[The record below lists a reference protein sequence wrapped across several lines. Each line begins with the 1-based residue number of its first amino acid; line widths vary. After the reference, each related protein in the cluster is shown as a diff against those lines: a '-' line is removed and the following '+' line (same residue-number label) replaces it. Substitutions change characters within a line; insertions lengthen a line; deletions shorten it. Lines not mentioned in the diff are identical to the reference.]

1 MDIQKRKESI
11 VAAYN
16 AYLDN
21 LYKTGINKDQKAVER
36 WYKLQRKYS
45 QWGDL
50 RTIRGVNP
58 DTYRLEN
65 DGILS
70 RDSLSSVAILNK
82 LAASSAPYHVG
93 IELEIEG
100 ITSVNKS
107 EVSEILATYL
117 SGECVVVYDGSLIS
131 SGGEI
136 VTVPLP
142 ADNLG
147 LVKWHKLLTAL
158 SKVGCT
164 SHEGGRCG
172 LHIHVSRKHLR
183 DESWRKLESF
193 ILKYRSFFKAISRR
207 DTAGLERSAFSYCQF
222 NKNHRSKYQAVN
234 WLHSETIEFRFFRGT
249 LKPTSFLASLY
260 VIKSLVDLYKIAE
273 VSNAKVTLPRI
284 KKALL
289 DNVIIKK
296 RYQNEIESLLTTA
309 QRQGTRTRRS
319 LEVRQADARRE
330 LVNRFNQSRHET
342 WIEDNRLIVENR
354 DRVMVNCNRVAR
366 HSVRLPLWRIY
377 NLPNRL
383 RHLLEVSGITD
394 VIVTG
399 VSQPWPG
406 NALAIN
412 YHRGG
417 WGSPSRLGLS
427 VIRVAN

>member
-1 MDIQKRKESI
+1 MNIQKRKESI

-16 AYLDN
+16 AYINN
-21 LYKTGINKDQKAVER
+21 LYKTGIDKDQKAVER

-45 QWGDL
+45 QWGEL

-58 DTYRLEN
+58 DTYRLDN
-65 DGILS
+65 DGILN
-70 RDSLSSVAILNK
+70 RDSLSTTAIADK
-82 LAASSAPYHVG
+82 LAASSAPYHLG

-100 ITSVNKS
+100 ITSANKS
-107 EVSEILATYL
+107 EVSEILATHL
-117 SGECVVVYDGSLIS
+117 SGECVVVYDGSLTS

-172 LHIHVSRKHLR
+172 LHIHVSRKHLKE
-183 DESWRKLESF
+183 ESWQKLESF

-222 NKNHRSKYQAVN
+222 SRNHRSKYQAVN

-249 LKPTSFLASLY
+249 LRSSSFLASLY
-260 VIKSLVDLYKIAE
+260 TLKTLVDLYKIAE
-273 VSNAKVTLPRI
+273 VNNAKVTLPRV

-289 DNVIIKK
+289 NNVIIKK
-296 RYQNEIESLLTTA
+296 RYQNEIESLLNTA
-309 QRQGTRTRRS
+309 QRQSTRTRRS
-319 LEVRQADARRE
+319 LEARRADARRE
-330 LVNRFNQSRHET
+330 LVNRLIRSRYEAF
-342 WIEDNRLIVENR
+342 IEDNRLIIENY

-366 HSVRLPLWRIY
+366 HSVRLPLSRIY
-377 NLPNRL
+377 NLPDRL
-383 RHLLEVSGITD
+383 RHSLEVSGITE

-399 VSQPWPG
+399 VSQPWLG
-406 NALAIN
+406 YALAI
-412 YHRGG
+412 YYVRGG
-417 WGSPSRLGLS
+417 WGSHSRLGLS
-427 VIRVAN
+427 VIRVAS